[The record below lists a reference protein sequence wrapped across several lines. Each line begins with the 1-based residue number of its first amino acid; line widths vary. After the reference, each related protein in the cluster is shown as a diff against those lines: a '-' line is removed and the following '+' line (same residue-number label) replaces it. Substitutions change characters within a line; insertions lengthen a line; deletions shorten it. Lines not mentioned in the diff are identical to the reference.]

1 MGVVMLLEIPFD
13 TRENWTGQQAPFF
26 PSRNLDS
33 TPSGHGLSQRINLFF
48 SFFSFSLLAP
58 WARVIFLLFILFS
71 VCCREILGHSG
82 KVSIDDDVPFSLEI
96 NCTRAA
102 LSLFYVIP

>member
-48 SFFSFSLLAP
+48 SFFLPIGAMGPCYLPAFHF
-58 WARVIFLLFILFS
+58 V
-71 VCCREILGHSG
+71 
-82 KVSIDDDVPFSLEI
+82 
-96 NCTRAA
+96 
-102 LSLFYVIP
+102 